1 MSAIAINWH
10 PVDEFIEFVETAD
23 KRLGRG
29 NLKLAEEVG
38 AAGARA
44 NLKGTVIRI
53 AVYIAKPEYFL
64 RRVAGL
70 WRQFNDEG
78 EMLVHDLGERSG
90 TLEVRGLTKPNA
102 VFCAVLTGW
111 AREIAR
117 GIGIQNPHTRH
128 AECRARGGA
137 RCLWDVRWSAIEAS
151 GSEERIIAA
160 AGLQSVPPPASGPQ
174 AAKTPSSKAM
184 RASPA
189 TRGAQKTP
197 SKPPP
202 KDKSGGR
209 DR

>member
-1 MSAIAINWH
+1 M
-10 PVDEFIEFVETAD
+10 
-23 KRLGRG
+23 
-29 NLKLAEEVG
+29 
-38 AAGARA
+38 
-44 NLKGTVIRI
+44 KGTVVRI

-90 TLEVRGLTKPNA
+90 TLEVRGLTRPNA

-111 AREIAR
+111 AREIAK

-128 AECRARGGA
+128 SECRARGGT
-137 RCLWDVRWSAIEAS
+137 RCLWDVRWSAIEAT
-151 GSEERIIAA
+151 GSDERLVAA
-160 AGLQSVPPPASGPQ
+160 ARPPTVPPPASGPQ
-174 AAKTPSSKAM
+174 AAKPPSSKAM
-184 RASPA
+184 PVASP
-189 TRGAQKTP
+189 TRGVPKTL

-202 KDKSGGR
+202 KDRSGGG